1 MTGIPSKSLFRAV
14 RQTPNLTA
22 ELVDQLVGQIE
33 MGALAPGQRLPTE
46 QSIVEAT
53 GVSRTVVREALAS
66 LRARGLITTRQ
77 GLGAFVAVSPP
88 PKTFSVAHDDL
99 EFIADILRLLELRI
113 SLEVEA
119 AGLAATRRSS
129 ADLKQMRAHLEA
141 LELAI
146 QSTGSGA
153 EADFAFHRSV
163 LAATGNPYF
172 VRIFDAFGQSI
183 IPRQRVRLEAMPPAQ
198 RKAYLRKIQRE
209 HRIMMDA
216 IESGDAATARRAAR
230 RHLQHAYSRYA
241 LLRDEAGSPEPDTRT
256 QAAK

>member
-1 MTGIPSKSLFRAV
+1 MTEISAKGLFRAV

-33 MGALAPGQRLPTE
+33 IGALAPGQRLPTE

-77 GLGAFVAVSPP
+77 GLGAFVAVNPP
-88 PKTFSVAHDDL
+88 LKTFSVAPDDL
-99 EFIADILRLLELRI
+99 ESIADILRLLELRI
-113 SLEVEA
+113 GLEVEA
-119 AGLAATRRSS
+119 AGLAAARRLPG
-129 ADLKQMRAHLEA
+129 DLAQMRAHLEA

-146 QSTGSGA
+146 QATGSGA
-153 EADFAFHRSV
+153 EADFAFHRAILS
-163 LAATGNPYF
+163 ATRNPYF
-172 VRIFDAFGQSI
+172 VRIFDVFGQSI

-209 HRIMMDA
+209 HRVMMDA
-216 IESGDAATARRAAR
+216 IESGNPATARQAAR
-230 RHLQHAYSRYA
+230 RHLQHAYNRYT
-241 LLRDEAGSPEPDTRT
+241 LLRGEAGSREP
-256 QAAK
+256 